1 MATVPKEAKI
11 VVGVAALAI
20 FIVVM
25 AVFVGRRNDRRA
37 AEAAK
42 AQVDAIASA
51 RADKEDK
58 ERRAKWD
65 AEEAAMAAK
74 QRADRAALLVPPELP
89 ALRKDIAKVI
99 PELRAMA
106 AAARRKNHST
116 KDGSGQCML
125 AFRNDLQRTVEL
137 GKIVKEHTARVGW
150 PEPQQELA
158 WAFDEVLLPMR
169 GCINCV
175 EDDVKECA
183 EVDKAIYLLQKELVK
198 RPSP

>member
-1 MATVPKEAKI
+1 M
-11 VVGVAALAI
+11 VGVAALAI
-20 FIVVM
+20 YIVVM
-25 AVFVGRRNDRRA
+25 AVFVGRRNDSRA

-42 AQVDAIASA
+42 AQVAADASA
-51 RADKEDK
+51 MAAKEQRAKWV
-58 ERRAKWD
+58 AKWD
-65 AEEAAMAAK
+65 AEEAALVAK
-74 QRADRAALLVPPELP
+74 QRADLVPPELP

-150 PEPQQELA
+150 PEPQLELA